1 MSPFLYLL
9 TMKDLIRKILKEEID
24 LKKLDME
31 VEPSSRVIKSICDAK
46 KFCKAQGP
54 ITFGQLKAIINSAIN
69 ERLGKHIGEGGF
81 KATLRLLPWFLP
93 QLAVAGFGAALLRAA
108 NKIIKPSLTETQNY
122 KTWWGKTILRLMDA
136 VEGDLP
142 LTDPFSRIFFISDGL
157 MNLMDD
163 ENKVKFAR
171 HIAEL
176 ASKMP
181 DDEPVPD
188 LFVEN
193 ELRQWVNK
201 RFLLD
206 PPLGPKKIKESVV
219 GDRIVCDD
227 CGWAWKIADGGDDL
241 YMCHQCG
248 HDNTPQQLK
257 ESTKS
262 PYVRFWKKHGADVG
276 DNFKDAFGINAGLTV
291 EVYREL
297 IKYYGGF
304 LNYKKSIDEYVKD
317 KVFEVK
323 PGNEFGGYDF
333 KYKLKLGVGKPS
345 NSYYDVDNEWTPF
358 TPEYTEIQILPGGTV
373 DLVNHGGE
381 MDLEEAINNQEFG
394 WEIRHE
400 INDVINEQ
408 QSKNGIF
415 SKFAVYPFDKRIKF
429 I

>member
-9 TMKDLIRKILKEEID
+9 TMKDLIKKILKEEID
-24 LKKLDME
+24 LKKLGVE

-54 ITFGQLKAIINSAIN
+54 ITFGQLRAIVNSAIK

-122 KTWWGKTILRLMDA
+122 KTWWGKTILRLMEA

-157 MNLMDD
+157 MNLMDED
-163 ENKVKFAR
+163 NKVKFAR

-206 PPLGPKKIKESVV
+206 PPLEPKKIKEAVV

-227 CGWAWKIADGGDDL
+227 CGWAWKIEEGGDDL

-248 HDNTPQQLK
+248 HDNTPQGLN
-257 ESTKS
+257 ESTNS
-262 PYVRFWKKHGADVG
+262 PFFRFWKRYGADVG
-276 DNFKDAFGINAGLTV
+276 PNFKDAFGISEGLPV
-291 EVYREL
+291 EVYQEL
-297 IKYYGGF
+297 VDFYGGRDNF
-304 LNYKKSIDEYVKD
+304 KRVLDEYVKN

-323 PGNEFGGYDF
+323 PSGRYGGYNF
-333 KYKLKLGVGKPS
+333 KYKLGLGEPE
-345 NSYYDVDNEWTPF
+345 NPYYREDEWTVY
-358 TPEYTEIQILPGGTV
+358 TPDYTDIKIFPGGTV
-373 DLVNHGGE
+373 DLVDYGGE
-381 MDLEEAINNQEFG
+381 TDLKEATYNQEIG
-394 WEIRHE
+394 WEVVQE
-400 INDVINEQ
+400 ISDIVIEQ
-408 QSKNGIF
+408 QTEEGIF
-415 SKFAVYPFDKRIKF
+415 SKFGVYPFNRQVKF